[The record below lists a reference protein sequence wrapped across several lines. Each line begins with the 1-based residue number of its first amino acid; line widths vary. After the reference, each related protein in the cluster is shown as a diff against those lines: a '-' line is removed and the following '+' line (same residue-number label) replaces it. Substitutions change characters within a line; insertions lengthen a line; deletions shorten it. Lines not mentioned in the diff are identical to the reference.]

1 MECIEEMFDKLMYI
15 HDNACLCDHHNK
27 QLSDIIDQFD
37 KFYNSLVTANHD
49 ISDSEYDSEYEIS
62 MEFTDSEDS
71 ECGVPL
77 KKQKLV
83 E

>member
-1 MECIEEMFDKLMYI
+1 MERIEEMFDKLMYI

-27 QLSDIIDQFD
+27 ELSDIFNQLD

-49 ISDSEYDSEYEIS
+49 ISDSEYEIS
-62 MEFTDSEDS
+62 MEFTEEEDSEDS